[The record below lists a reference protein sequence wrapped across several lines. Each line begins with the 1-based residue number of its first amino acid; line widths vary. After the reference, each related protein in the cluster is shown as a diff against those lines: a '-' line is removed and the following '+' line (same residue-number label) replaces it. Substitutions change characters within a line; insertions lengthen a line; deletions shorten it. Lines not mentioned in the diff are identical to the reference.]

1 MNEQPRAAAAGG
13 LRRSQKNFEHPYLV
27 ARRRACFRS
36 FSSHVKGNGE
46 REQEQ
51 VGTQRFPLVP
61 GTIPG
66 TKNGMPK
73 AESESLDLNL
83 WI

>member
-1 MNEQPRAAAAGG
+1 MGVVTVDVKRYTCAYHEFF
-13 LRRSQKNFEHPYLV
+13 LFFYFFE
-27 ARRRACFRS
+27 
-36 FSSHVKGNGE
+36 SSRPDGTFGNGE

-51 VGTQRFPLVP
+51 VGNATFQLVP

-73 AESESLDLNL
+73 AG
-83 WI
+83 W